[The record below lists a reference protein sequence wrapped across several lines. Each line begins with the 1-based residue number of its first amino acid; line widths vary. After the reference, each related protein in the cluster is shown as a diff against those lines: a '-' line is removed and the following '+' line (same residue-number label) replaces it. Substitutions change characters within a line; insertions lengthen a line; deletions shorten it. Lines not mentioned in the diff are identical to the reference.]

1 MAGKTITVDLEAY
14 ELLARRKRPGMSF
27 SQVIKAHLRPRR
39 TARDLL
45 ATARVSP
52 LAPKT
57 LDAVDGLIR
66 ERKTS
71 PARPPKLRSRSIP
84 RSWST

>member
-1 MAGKTITVDLEAY
+1 MAVKTITVDLEAY

-27 SQVIKAHLRPRR
+27 SQVIKLHLGPHR

-45 ATARVSP
+45 ATTKAAP

-57 LDAVDGLIR
+57 LDAVDEMIR
-66 ERKTS
+66 DRKAS
-71 PARPPKLRSRSIP
+71 PAQAPKL
-84 RSWST
+84 

>member
-1 MAGKTITVDLEAY
+1 MAVKTITVDLEAY

-27 SQVIKAHLRPRR
+27 SQVIKLHLGPRG

-45 ATARVSP
+45 AMTKAAP

-66 ERKTS
+66 GRRAS
-71 PARPPKLRSRSIP
+71 PARAPKL
-84 RSWST
+84 

>member
-1 MAGKTITVDLEAY
+1 MAVKTITVDLEAY

-27 SQVIKAHLRPRR
+27 SQVIKLHLGPHR

-45 ATARVSP
+45 ATTKAAP

-57 LDAVDGLIR
+57 LDAVDDLVR
-66 ERKTS
+66 ARKTS
-71 PARPPKLRSRSIP
+71 PARATKL
-84 RSWST
+84 